1 MKIKPTILPE
11 IKNFKQPED
20 EEKNVYDQSLLI
32 GLKDIEEVDE
42 NMMISLIDQAS
53 RDLDAGKE
61 VGKST
66 QQDGVWP

>member
-42 NMMISLIDQAS
+42 NIFIPLKKLINLQ
-53 RDLDAGKE
+53 
-61 VGKST
+61 
-66 QQDGVWP
+66 